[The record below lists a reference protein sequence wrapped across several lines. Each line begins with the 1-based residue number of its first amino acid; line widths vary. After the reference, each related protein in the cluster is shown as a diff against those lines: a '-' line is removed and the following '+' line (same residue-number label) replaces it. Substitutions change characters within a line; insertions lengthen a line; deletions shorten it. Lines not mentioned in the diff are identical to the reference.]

1 MREFSTCVRGQSGAA
16 KETALALSSARD
28 CVGGMTTS
36 LKKHWFAA
44 YTRSRHEK
52 AVAAKLEF
60 LEIVH
65 FLPLYSH
72 VSRWKDRKVKLQLPL
87 FPSYVFV
94 CTQPDQRIRIL
105 QLPGVLSLVSSN
117 GKPVDMPEGDIERL
131 QASLLQGV
139 EFEPHDY
146 LQVGQRVRLIRGP
159 FEGYEGILQQKKN
172 KTQIVMS
179 IHQIMRSFALT
190 VEVEDLEILGSPVAP
205 PLRHSQISG

>member
-1 MREFSTCVRGQSGAA
+1 MKASP
-16 KETALALSSARD
+16 KE
-28 CVGGMTTS
+28 
-36 LKKHWFAA
+36 HWYAA

-52 AVAAKLEF
+52 AVAAKLDF
-60 LEIVH
+60 LEIEN

-87 FPSYVFV
+87 FPGYVFV
-94 CTQPDQRIRIL
+94 HAPQDQRIRVL
-105 QLPGVLSLVSSN
+105 QVPGVLSIVSSN
-117 GKPVDMPEGDIERL
+117 GKPLAMPAGDIEHL
-131 QASLLQGV
+131 QASLLQGG

-190 VEVEDLEILGSPVAP
+190 VAVEDLVTIGSSAAP
-205 PLRHSQISG
+205 PFQRSGMTK

>member
-1 MREFSTCVRGQSGAA
+1 MLEHIASEPGRNE
-16 KETALALSSARD
+16 
-28 CVGGMTTS
+28 TTS
-36 LKKHWFAA
+36 KKDWFAA

-52 AVAAKLEF
+52 AVASKLDF
-60 LEIVH
+60 LGIEH
-65 FLPLYSH
+65 FLPLYSR

-94 CTQPDQRIRIL
+94 CTQAEQRVRIL

-117 GKPVDMPEGDIERL
+117 GKPVPMPERDIERL
-131 QASLLQGV
+131 QESLAQGA
-139 EFEPHDY
+139 EFEPQDY
-146 LQVGQRVRLIRGP
+146 LQVGQRVRLVRGP

-190 VEVEDLEILGSPVAP
+190 VEVEDLEILGTPAVP
-205 PLRHSQISG
+205 PLKHSPTSG